1 MVTYGRHHICYIKLI
16 PFCVGTPVICKRLRD
31 VIMLV
36 YAAHVF
42 DDNILYFCS
51 KISKKLYIIGNVY
64 ANIKSSS
71 EGGCRLIQ
79 KKKCDDDN
87 SIPTQHNLLHIKA
100 SSFFL
105 PLVSPLSLPSLP
117 LLPSSLSFPPSTPSL
132 HYQNNVC

>member
-16 PFCVGTPVICKRLRD
+16 PFCVDTPVICKRLRD

-79 KKKCDDDN
+79 KRN
-87 SIPTQHNLLHIKA
+87 VTMTTVHNLLHIKA
-100 SSFFL
+100 RSFFL